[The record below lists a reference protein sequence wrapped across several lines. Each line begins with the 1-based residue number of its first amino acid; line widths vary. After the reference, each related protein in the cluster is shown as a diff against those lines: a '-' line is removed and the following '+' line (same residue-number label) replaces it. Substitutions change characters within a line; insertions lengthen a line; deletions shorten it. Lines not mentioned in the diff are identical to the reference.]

1 MARRGKAWNTARLGQ
16 AWRGKAWRGEAGQG
30 KDLGESPERTGT
42 QQQTRRNRAQMN
54 SRTYQVTL
62 TGESPLLLHRD
73 NIQWGEAMKRWSS
86 DPNNK
91 KLSVAGDDRTPAHRW
106 IGCLY
111 VNAGLL
117 VIDSD
122 NLMTVLREGGAKCP
136 AGKGNKTF
144 KRETQSGI
152 VVNEIGWPITV
163 NGGVIP
169 FAEIEAL
176 QTESDFEKHCATA
189 SRLGFSLFVKRARV
203 NQTKHVR
210 VRPRFDV
217 WSVSGTLT
225 VLDDTITTEV
235 LERILTH
242 AGAYAGLGDWR
253 PSSPK
258 SPGPFGRFTATIKE
272 I

>member
-1 MARRGKAWNTARLGQ
+1 MK
-16 AWRGKAWRGEAGQG
+16 
-30 KDLGESPERTGT
+30 
-42 QQQTRRNRAQMN
+42 

-73 NIQWGEAMKRWSS
+73 NICWGEAMKRWSS

-91 KLSVAGDDRTPAHRW
+91 KHSVAGDDRTPAHRW

-111 VNAGLL
+111 VNAGTL

-152 VVNEIGWPITV
+152 VVNEIGWPIIV
-163 NGGVIP
+163 NGGTIP
-169 FAEIEAL
+169 FAAIEKL
-176 QTESDFEKHCATA
+176 QTETDFEVHCQTAT
-189 SRLGFSLFVKRARV
+189 SLGFNLFVKRARV

-210 VRPRFDV
+210 VRPRFDA
-217 WSVSGTLT
+217 WAVSGTLT

-235 LERILTH
+235 LQRILTH

-258 SPGPFGRFTATIKE
+258 SPGPFGRFTAVLKE

>member
-1 MARRGKAWNTARLGQ
+1 MK
-16 AWRGKAWRGEAGQG
+16 
-30 KDLGESPERTGT
+30 
-42 QQQTRRNRAQMN
+42 
-54 SRTYQVTL
+54 SRTYEVTL

-73 NIQWGEAMKRWSS
+73 NIQWCEAMKRWAQ
-86 DPNNK
+86 DPDNK

-136 AGKGNKTF
+136 AGRGNKTF

-152 VVNEIGWPITV
+152 VVNEIGWPIMID
-163 NGGVIP
+163 GSAIS
-169 FAEIEAL
+169 FSDIEPL
-176 QTESDFEKHCATA
+176 QTEDDFEKHCETA
-189 SRLGFSLFVKRARV
+189 SKLGFSLFVKRARIG
-203 NQTKHVR
+203 NAKHVR
-210 VRPRFDV
+210 VRPRFDR
-217 WSVSGTLT
+217 WAVSGTLT
-225 VLDDTITTEV
+225 VLDDSITTDV
-235 LERILTH
+235 LQRILTH
-242 AGAYAGLGDWR
+242 AGAYAGVGDWR